1 MSGIEAERGAELAR
15 KIGNNLATA
24 RIKGPIQMTTATL
37 RAPTIL
43 GGEYFPDHNANKM
56 AHEGDVEGARARFL
70 ANKPNNLRFLL
81 EKRFRWMNAYIPAGT
96 KALELGC
103 GAGFLQLFVDAPV
116 TLSDVEARPW
126 TNRVVDAMKLREL
139 GETFDVVVCS
149 HMIHHI
155 ANPIAFFADLA
166 TVVKPGGLVLINEIH
181 TGLLMRLLLRIMRHE
196 GWSYDVDVFDPKAV
210 ANDPRDPWSANCAI
224 PQLLFGDLARFER
237 EAPAFKV
244 ERFEL
249 NECLVFPLSGGV
261 IAKTATINLPT
272 AVLKL
277 VDGLDRLLIR
287 LMPDVFAM
295 ASRVVLRRV

>member
-15 KIGNNLATA
+15 KFGNNLATA

>member
-15 KIGNNLATA
+15 KFGNNLATA

-126 TNRVVDAMKLREL
+126 TNRVVDAMRLREL